1 MNFLDLD
8 ITIVY
13 SQASADFAFNVYR
26 KPGTAY
32 AYLPYGS
39 YHARH
44 VFRGWLKAEMH
55 RLLTHSSNPTVWL
68 EECAVFY
75 SHLRNRGYPSKAIDS
90 TFRTINWNQRSKMLE
105 PKKRVADDKFFAQYR
120 GCVFSNRNAPGSA
133 ELRMEMDLSLE
144 ELREQGQGR
153 DIFSPLAPSSRSS
166 SRWDIFCLG
175 DLFAI
180 SMGLPWRPQNREYS
194 RSLS

>member
-1 MNFLDLD
+1 M
-8 ITIVY
+8 Y
-13 SQASADFAFNVYR
+13 SDGSADFAFKVYR

-55 RLLTHSSNPTVWL
+55 RLLTHSSSPDVWL
-68 EECAVFY
+68 EECGVFY
-75 SHLRNRGYPSKAIDS
+75 SHLRNRGYPSKAIDP
-90 TFRTINWNQRSKMLE
+90 TFRTVNWDQRSKMLE

-133 ELRMEMDLSLE
+133 ELRVEMDLSLE

-153 DIFSPLAPSSRSS
+153 DIFPPRAFFAHVWSAILMDPDACCDPSAAE
-166 SRWDIFCLG
+166 L
-175 DLFAI
+175 
-180 SMGLPWRPQNREYS
+180 
-194 RSLS
+194 